1 MIKTLENQRLV
12 FYQQKADA
20 AYWDSLWQRQPN
32 GSSPAEDGNLGWLEK
47 LIVEHLPRDEL
58 ILDAGCGQGQYV
70 VALHNLGY
78 RIKGVDYAETTISSL
93 RRHFPVIDFEWAD
106 VSRLPEGDGH
116 YGAYLSLGIVAH
128 QESGPEAILQEA
140 ARVVKPGGI
149 AIVSVPYFNSLRKMK
164 AVMGAYRRK
173 CAGMEFYQYAFSKKE
188 FAGILL
194 DAGFEVLRY
203 FPYNSY
209 KCIAGESAL
218 VNRLVNRTLFGRDLR
233 SVTQQLL
240 RRMVLPE
247 KLAGNMLV
255 AVSRRMPT

>member
-1 MIKTLENQRLV
+1 MIKILENQRLV

-20 AYWDSLWQRQPN
+20 AYWDGLWQRQPD
-32 GSSPAEDGNLGWLEK
+32 GSSLEDGNLGWLEE
-47 LIVEHLPRDEL
+47 LLVEYLPREEL

-70 VALHNLGY
+70 IALHKLGY

-93 RRHFPVIDFEWAD
+93 RSHFTDIDFEWAD

-128 QESGPEAILQEA
+128 QESGPEAILREA
-140 ARVVKPGGI
+140 ARVVRPGGI
-149 AIVSVPYFNSLRKMK
+149 AIVSVPYFNRLRKMK
-164 AVMGAYRRK
+164 ADMGAYRHR
-173 CAGMEFYQYAFSKKE
+173 CDGMEFYQYAFSKQE
-188 FAGILL
+188 ITGILL

-255 AVSRRMPT
+255 AVSRRIPT